1 MTKMAIGNLTK
12 AFVFVMAVM
21 ASQVKGLMPYTRPLW
36 DMNMMIPED
45 PFRILEHTPLNV
57 ASIPKA
63 TETMA
68 VSLARCDW
76 KETPRFHV
84 IDLDI
89 PGMKRE
95 DLKIEVE
102 ENRVLRVSGE
112 RKEEEEVEGQK
123 WHTAE
128 RTNGKFW
135 RQFRMPSNADLD
147 HVTAHL
153 EDGVL
158 TITVPKFAD
167 EAKRQSKVIDIGSP
181 AGSGEDVKTIS
192 TASQ

>member
-1 MTKMAIGNLTK
+1 MAIRNLTK
-12 AFVFVMAVM
+12 AFIFVMAVAIT
-21 ASQVKGLMPYTRPLW
+21 ASQVNGIMPYTRPLW
-36 DMNMMIPED
+36 DVMIPQD
-45 PFRILEHTPLNV
+45 PFRILEHMPLNV

-63 TETMA
+63 TEPAA

-84 IDLDI
+84 ISLDI
-89 PGMKRE
+89 PGMKIE

-102 ENRVLRVSGE
+102 ENRVLRISGE
-112 RKEEEEVEGQK
+112 RKEEQEVEGQK

-135 RQFRMPSNADLD
+135 RQFRLPSNADLD
-147 HVTAHL
+147 HVRAHL

-158 TITVPKFAD
+158 KITVPKFAD
-167 EAKRQSKVIDIGSP
+167 EAKRQAKVIDISSS
-181 AGSGEDVKTIS
+181 AGSGEDVQTTSK
-192 TASQ
+192 ASQ